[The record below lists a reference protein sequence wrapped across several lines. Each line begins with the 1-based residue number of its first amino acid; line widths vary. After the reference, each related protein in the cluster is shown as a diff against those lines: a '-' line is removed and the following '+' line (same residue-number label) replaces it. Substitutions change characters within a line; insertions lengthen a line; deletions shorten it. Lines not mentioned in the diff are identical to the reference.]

1 MKRLLNILLICCLAL
16 TALAQEETRVI
27 DSLESVMSNQMGR
40 ERIETMLE
48 LSKAFFDVSYDDCIA
63 WGEKAIAEAKAQ
75 GYVDLEADANHAL
88 GEHYGYHID
97 LDLSSAYLKTAYDMH
112 VSMGDEAKAFEDIWR
127 QAYFEHVYGNI
138 DTALC
143 VYEKALVLA
152 EQRNDTLGIAKVN
165 SNKAILQYQKQE
177 YQEAENTFI
186 KARKY
191 YDLLNDS
198 LMVIHIDANLA
209 CLYMEWSQ
217 SSKARRLFLDVIPK
231 LEAVDDY
238 GWLIMVYKNYG
249 QLFVKDNHNFDSASY
264 YYGKAYF
271 ILEFLEDNGVGV
283 DANSKVD
290 LLVEMGNALYNDDK
304 YKEAKGWYIK
314 AFELAE
320 SSSYVSGQILAC
332 VGLGMVYTYL
342 SQPVKS
348 LYYLDL
354 IDELESKSG
363 ISIAYSTIKVPLII
377 NYARLGKYDAM
388 ESEINDFKEQYD
400 GLLRENSDLY
410 NQLSSLQNDYAGL
423 LSQYESQNNQI
434 ETLQSQRNHYRMAF
448 FGLLAIVIFVVAL
461 WLLRII
467 LLNNRKRSK

>member
-27 DSLESVMSNQMGR
+27 DSLESVMSNQVGR

-198 LMVIHIDANLA
+198 LMVVHIDANLA

-304 YKEAKGWYIK
+304 YKEAEGWYIK

-423 LSQYESQNNQI
+423 LSQYESQSNQI